1 MLTDEDSTINKFAV
15 KKISEARKYK
25 LNNIRVFTVPKLN
38 FKATN
43 YTEIIFWDQVK
54 IYEPPLTKNLD
65 LRNPIKIINIPS
77 HCQAVERNVRL
88 VTESAVAVCGSK
100 TGKDLFT

>member
-1 MLTDEDSTINKFAV
+1 MLTDEDSTIKKFAV

-43 YTEIIFWDQVK
+43 YTEIIFWDQV
-54 IYEPPLTKNLD
+54 
-65 LRNPIKIINIPS
+65 
-77 HCQAVERNVRL
+77 
-88 VTESAVAVCGSK
+88 
-100 TGKDLFT
+100 